1 MQLRGT
7 KCRIR
12 TTSCELLVED
22 RAKPLELVKPVELV
36 QTVMLSPA
44 WKRAPNLDN
53 RALLARGK
61 FAPIQPKSDVC
72 CRFSVFRADKNHALN

>member
-1 MQLRGT
+1 MQPRGT
-7 KCRIR
+7 KCQIR

-22 RAKPLELVKPVELV
+22 RAKPLELVKPVELA

-53 RALLARGK
+53 RALLAVANSPLFNQK
-61 FAPIQPKSDVC
+61 AMFAVDSPYFVLTKIL
-72 CRFSVFRADKNHALN
+72 H